1 MLLERG
7 NGVGDKRADILRR
20 SAKQA
25 HSSPR
30 LIQCHR
36 CVPFLVSQTTEGNKI
51 PSLGR
56 QQFIWG
62 EMGAV
67 GGGEQEKR
75 RQSGLPQGTKGNK
88 ADKGQ
93 ASLSFPVVPSFR
105 RKKVPSR
112 GPVSSQSLTT

>member
-67 GGGEQEKR
+67 GGGGAGEEEAERSASGYQ
-75 RQSGLPQGTKGNK
+75 RQQGRQRTSKPF
-88 ADKGQ
+88 
-93 ASLSFPVVPSFR
+93 FPSC
-105 RKKVPSR
+105 
-112 GPVSSQSLTT
+112 SQL